1 LIVMTPKLI
10 GLVIGLLVGLLF
22 VLAGWKVVLILLAFA
37 LAGYLIGTYLE
48 SQEYVLQRLRKLTSR
63 LFRP

>member
-1 LIVMTPKLI
+1 
-10 GLVIGLLVGLLF
+10 
-22 VLAGWKVVLILLAFA
+22 VVLILLAFA
-37 LAGYLIGTYLE
+37 LAGYLIGAYLE

>member
-1 LIVMTPKLI
+1 MVLTPKLI
-10 GLVIGLLVGLLF
+10 GLIIGLLVGLLF

-37 LAGYLIGTYLE
+37 LAGHLIGAYLE
-48 SQEYVLQRLRKLTSR
+48 SQEYVLQRLRKLISR

>member
-1 LIVMTPKLI
+1 MVITPKLI

-48 SQEYVLQRLRKLTSR
+48 SQEYVLQRLRKLISR